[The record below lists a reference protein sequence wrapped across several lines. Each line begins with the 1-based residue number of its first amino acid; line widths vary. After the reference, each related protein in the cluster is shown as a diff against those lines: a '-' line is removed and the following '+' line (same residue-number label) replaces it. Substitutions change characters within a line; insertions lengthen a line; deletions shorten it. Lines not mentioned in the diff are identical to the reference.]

1 MIDFK
6 NSKFSPKAL
15 DFIQNSNA
23 RLNIAH
29 GSVRSS
35 KTVNCTIRWLDL
47 LLNGPP
53 GDFLMSGKTVA
64 TLQRN
69 VMNDLFDLVGAKHY
83 RWINKQQGELLLL
96 GRRIHVVGANNEDS
110 ESRIRG
116 STIAAAYCDEITLY
130 PRSFVDM
137 LITRMSVKGA
147 VALMNCNPDAPNHWF
162 KRDYI
167 DNPKITDKKIWH
179 FTLDD
184 NPNLDPAYRQ
194 SLEESFSGVFRD
206 RFIKGLWVIAEGII
220 YERFANN
227 PSSYTLPR
235 EAIPMDDIGFCSVG
249 LDFGGNGAGHAFNC
263 TGIKYDFS
271 HIYTLFDYWSNSD
284 MDAYQLSK
292 TFVAFIRQCEA
303 HGCHITE
310 IRADT
315 ANTIMIRTI
324 RNALIKAGIGIPI
337 LDAHKG
343 KIWNRIQFYN
353 LLFNRRAY
361 TIAEE
366 CTHTIAAFQEA
377 SWHPRTPNTRLDDFT
392 SNIDNLDAQEY
403 STEPW
408 QSRINDVLMV
418 LTEHV
423 A

>member
-1 MIDFK
+1 MIDFS
-6 NSKFSPKAL
+6 NSKFSPKAI
-15 DFIQNSNA
+15 DFIQNSTA

-35 KTVNCTIRWLDL
+35 KTVNCTVRWLDIML
-47 LLNGPP
+47 TGPP
-53 GDFLMSGKTVA
+53 GDLLMSGKTVA

-69 VMNDLFDLVGAKHY
+69 VMNDLFDLVGSKHY
-83 RWINKQQGELLLL
+83 HWINKQQGELAML

-162 KRDYI
+162 KKDYI
-167 DNPKITDKKIWH
+167 DNPKITDKKVWH

-184 NPNLDPAYRQ
+184 NPNLDPAYRR

-220 YERFANN
+220 YDKFANN
-227 PSSYTLPR
+227 PTKYIVPR
-235 EAIPMDDIGFCSVG
+235 DSISMDDIGFCSIG

-263 TGIKYDFS
+263 TGFKYDFS
-271 HIYTLFDYWSNSD
+271 HIYTLFDYWDNSD
-284 MDAYQLSK
+284 MDAYQLSEA
-292 TFVAFIRQCEA
+292 FVAFIRQCEA
-303 HGCHITE
+303 HGCYITE

-324 RNALIKAGIGIPI
+324 RNALLKAGIGIPI
-337 LDAHKG
+337 LDAVKG

-353 LLFNRRAY
+353 LLFNRQAY

-366 CTHTIAAFQEA
+366 CTHTIASFQEA
-377 SWHPRTPNTRLDDFT
+377 SWHPRVPNTRLDDFT

-418 LTEHV
+418 LV